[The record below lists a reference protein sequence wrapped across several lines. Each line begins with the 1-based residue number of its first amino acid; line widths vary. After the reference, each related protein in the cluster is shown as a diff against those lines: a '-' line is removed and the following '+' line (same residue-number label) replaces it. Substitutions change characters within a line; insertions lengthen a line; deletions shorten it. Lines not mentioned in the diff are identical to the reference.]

1 MKTLQLLKYY
11 AIALLC
17 ASPLMAQTSR
27 TESFSVSNDVL
38 VEVNTTHTNVV
49 FETWNKDKVE
59 VEAYVEG
66 ESLSNAEKK
75 EAFDNWKFDVLGN
88 SKKIVISSQAGGTRW
103 KKGAL
108 AELPPM
114 PDMEFMGPLMDGL
127 VMPLIENFE
136 MPPLPDDLLE
146 NLGELHFDYEA
157 YEADEK
163 AYMEKWEKQ
172 IEKKFG
178 KGFEMKMEKWG
189 EAFGKQ
195 WEEKHGPEMER
206 NMEKWGED
214 FGKQMEA
221 WGEDFG
227 KRMEEWGKQIEEVYG
242 DGKGNYSKEVIT
254 SPNGNKTII
263 IKGSKNDNANDN
275 RVKRTIIV
283 RMPKGAKTEIN
294 VRHGEIKMADA
305 HNVKATLNYS
315 PFTANSIGGGE
326 TLINASYAPV
336 IVKNWN
342 RGTLYLKYVDRCNL
356 NEVATVNLQANSS
369 DVRIGTITEK
379 GTLSGSFGNLIIDK
393 VADGFEGLDVL
404 LENTDAVIKIPASA
418 FSFYFNGKKST
429 LAYPKSLQLNHT
441 KNNGRVLV
449 KGFNRA
455 KSADKLFTI
464 NATYSNVKLQ

>member
-1 MKTLQLLKYY
+1 MNKLRPLNILLV
-11 AIALLC
+11 ALFCAVPLC
-17 ASPLMAQTSR
+17 AQTSR
-27 TESFSVSNDVL
+27 TESFNVSGDVL
-38 VEVNTTHTNVV
+38 VQVNTNHTNVV

-59 VEAYVEG
+59 VEAFVEG
-66 ESLSNAEKK
+66 ESLSEAEKK
-75 EAFDNWKFDVLGN
+75 EAFSAWKFDVLGN
-88 SKKIVISSQAGGTRW
+88 SKKIVISSNAQAGIW
-103 KKGAL
+103 ESNAL
-108 AELPPM
+108 S
-114 PDMEFMGPLMDGL
+114 G
-127 VMPLIENFE
+127 
-136 MPPLPDDLLE
+136 MPPLPDLEFIGPLMEGLVIPLTENIEVPSLPEDLLE
-146 NLGELHFDYEA
+146 NLGDLHFDYEA
-157 YEADEK
+157 YEANEE
-163 AYMEKWEKQ
+163 AYLKKWEKQ

-178 KGFEMKMEKWG
+178 KDFEMKMEKWG

-195 WEEKHGPEMER
+195 WEEKHGPEME
-206 NMEKWGED
+206 
-214 FGKQMEA
+214 Q

-227 KRMEEWGKQIEEVYG
+227 KRMEEWGERFGKRMEEWGKEIEEKYG
-242 DGKGNYSKEVIT
+242 NGKGNYSKEVIT

-263 IKGSKNDNANDN
+263 IKGSKHDKVGDSK
-275 RVKRTIIV
+275 VKRTIIV

-336 IVKNWN
+336 IVQQWD
-342 RGTLYLKYVDRCNL
+342 RGTLYLNYVERCHL
-356 NEVATVNLQANSS
+356 KDVEALNLQANSS
-369 DVRIGTITEK
+369 DVFIGSLRHK
-379 GTLSGSFGNLIIDK
+379 GTLSGSFGNLTVK
-393 VADGFEGLDVL
+393 SVDGDFEGLDIL
-404 LENTDAVIKIPASA
+404 LENTDAVIDIPDTA

-464 NATYSNVKLQ
+464 NATFSNVKLQ